1 MYQWNILYLLDI
13 KHKHLKKWFQF
24 HTLLVTVSKEE
35 DNVQILSIPE
45 TDKPTTTSSAIKEQ
59 LLATANYKM
68 CRDCSSKQ
76 SRKDPEYK
84 WRHVLVRSRSITLG
98 KTLKVR
104 SLRKKFLYCLLAQTK
119 TIILRNFLEPAVSS
133 TIWGSYIIGYELF
146 CWCSSSIWLFY

>member
-1 MYQWNILYLLDI
+1 MISVSYLISYSLQGRRQRPNTKHSWNWQTNHNILCN
-13 KHKHLKKWFQF
+13 KG
-24 HTLLVTVSKEE
+24 
-35 DNVQILSIPE
+35 
-45 TDKPTTTSSAIKEQ
+45 TTFSY
-59 LLATANYKM
+59 YKM